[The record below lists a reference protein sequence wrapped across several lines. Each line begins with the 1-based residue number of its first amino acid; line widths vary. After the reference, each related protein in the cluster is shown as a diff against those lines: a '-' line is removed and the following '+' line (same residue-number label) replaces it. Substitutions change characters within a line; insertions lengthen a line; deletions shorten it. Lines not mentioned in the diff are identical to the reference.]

1 MVETGLL
8 SETVINHDDRKKT
21 NLIRV
26 LIVDDHQVV
35 REGLRRIL
43 ELEEDIRIVGEAA
56 TGDEAIAKTVAFSPD
71 VVTMDL
77 KMPGM
82 DGIIATREIKQK
94 VPDVDV
100 LMLTLYAEDFV
111 KEAIS
116 AGASGY
122 LLKDS
127 DCDQIVKAI
136 HQVHNGLCP
145 IAPSL
150 TKELV
155 TDFARLSKQSP
166 RRPAATMAAMTTIL
180 FSRPARLPSSPDEH
194 RRRLPTSPVLPEPG
208 AIDIVADEFLGN
220 SLDTTPPAITATTPS
235 VVAAS
240 GTATPFRS
248 VPVDSERAAQPD
260 RRQRPGGFPT
270 AGSPGPGAFGGLGD
284 TVYTLVP
291 QYTPGSTTLT

>member
-8 SETVINHDDRKKT
+8 SEMVINHDDRKKT
-21 NLIRV
+21 NVIRV

-43 ELEEDIRIVGEAA
+43 ELEEDIQIIGEAA
-56 TGDEAIAKTVAFSPD
+56 TGDEAIIKTVALSPD

-94 VPDVDV
+94 APDVDV
-100 LMLTLYAEDFV
+100 LMLTLYSEDFI

-136 HQVHNGLCP
+136 RQVHNGLCP

-155 TDFARLSKQSP
+155 TNFARLSNQS
-166 RRPAATMAAMTTIL
+166 TIL
-180 FSRPARLPSSPDEH
+180 TERQCEVLRMVAEGMSSDEISSYLYTSTSTVKREIRNILAKLNVSDRAQAVSEAI
-194 RRRLPTSPVLPEPG
+194 RRKL
-208 AIDIVADEFLGN
+208 I
-220 SLDTTPPAITATTPS
+220 
-235 VVAAS
+235 
-240 GTATPFRS
+240 
-248 VPVDSERAAQPD
+248 
-260 RRQRPGGFPT
+260 
-270 AGSPGPGAFGGLGD
+270 
-284 TVYTLVP
+284 
-291 QYTPGSTTLT
+291 